1 MEDLLTM
8 SSDARE
14 RDLAKSTER
23 SVDNDPTE
31 IDPTIVRAILFPK
44 SKSAVYTV
52 QLEENRCV
60 AHAVAEHRSPP
71 PPSPPDDCACS
82 SDPTKDNTCA
92 ALRRKDRGPPTIV
105 LKRSQENERFT
116 FGSSSSNDVVLKHPD
131 NEYDNLDQKPCYIH
145 LLHLQLYPD
154 PDCNAFKLYNNSTSP
169 FAVHTLPA
177 ARRFDDN
184 LLPGENAR
192 LDCGRWRLRLGK
204 GLDFEIRVLPNTHR
218 EAVHCSLISPITTV
232 FPSKPKSKTESPKN
246 PEKGIF
252 ERLAK
257 SEIASVGKKV
267 LKAER
272 TGQGGRENQYLS
284 HSKTPMLNETIGRT
298 TRTQVFKATRNGM
311 LVAIKM
317 CRNLN

>member
-1 MEDLLTM
+1 MQLLSTDLHHHLALLT
-8 SSDARE
+8 
-14 RDLAKSTER
+14 
-23 SVDNDPTE
+23 
-31 IDPTIVRAILFPK
+31 IVHVHPI
-44 SKSAVYTV
+44 
-52 QLEENRCV
+52 
-60 AHAVAEHRSPP
+60 
-71 PPSPPDDCACS
+71 
-82 SDPTKDNTCA
+82 
-92 ALRRKDRGPPTIV
+92 LRRTIHV
-105 LKRSQENERFT
+105 LLSEGKTEAHLPSCSNGHKRMRDSRLVRHQAMMW
-116 FGSSSSNDVVLKHPD
+116 SSNILIMSMITWIKS
-131 NEYDNLDQKPCYIH
+131 LATYI
-145 LLHLQLYPD
+145 LHLQLYPD